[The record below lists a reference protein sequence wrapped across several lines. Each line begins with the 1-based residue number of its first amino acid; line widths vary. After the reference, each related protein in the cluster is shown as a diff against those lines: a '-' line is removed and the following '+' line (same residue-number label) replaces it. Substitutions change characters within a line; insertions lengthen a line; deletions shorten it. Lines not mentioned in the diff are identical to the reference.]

1 MPICIVDANPVGR
14 PLVPEPTLIN
24 RIRGEFHE
32 MPGMRLSFEQA
43 TRLWA
48 LDRHT
53 CEAVLGRLIDAGFLL
68 RDHRGLYSKA
78 HGGY

>member
-1 MPICIVDANPVGR
+1 MPILADAESVVR
-14 PLVPEPTLIN
+14 PLTPDAPLIN

-43 TRLWA
+43 ARLWA

-53 CEAVLGRLIDAGFLL
+53 CEAALQRLLDAGFLL
-68 RDHRGLYSKA
+68 RDDRGLYRKA
-78 HGGY
+78 HAGY